1 MLNPDFPFEY
11 ISCDPYI
18 KTVVVSEREIE
29 DYKDIVK
36 IEKADRLEWHRY
48 QQTTYWQSFSL
59 LFFSKEYPYLYTYPS
74 QSAVNVWLV
83 HVRPKQGQPPTQLS

>member
-1 MLNPDFPFEY
+1 MEALERLLLTMLQKNGTYSPIFSLLYSMEYFRLFIRMSTMLNPDFPFEY

-18 KTVVVSEREIE
+18 KTVVVSKNEIE

-48 QQTTYWQSFSL
+48 QQTTYW
-59 LFFSKEYPYLYTYPS
+59 
-74 QSAVNVWLV
+74 
-83 HVRPKQGQPPTQLS
+83 

>member
-1 MLNPDFPFEY
+1 MDAVEHLLLTMLQKNGTYSPIFSLLYSMEYFRLFIRMSTMLNPDFPFEY

-36 IEKADRLEWHRY
+36 VEKADRLEWHRY
-48 QQTTYWQSFSL
+48 QQTTYW
-59 LFFSKEYPYLYTYPS
+59 
-74 QSAVNVWLV
+74 
-83 HVRPKQGQPPTQLS
+83 